1 MSKLIQTIDQKQ
13 KLNPRQILEANI
25 MQLNSSI
32 LEKRILE
39 EIENNPMLEYEDDE
53 SSQEE
58 ITEEEQEN
66 DFNWEDLISNPE
78 EYGVKSD
85 QKQLDFNFAESE
97 SLIDNFMIQLNDV
110 NIKDAH
116 IDIAEYILG
125 NLDDNGY
132 LTVDNFLIKDKFD
145 VSDNDLNSLIDKI
158 KRLDPPGISSSN
170 IQDCLSVQLEVLYPK
185 EIIAKKIIDNYFNDF
200 ANHNY
205 SQIISKIKCSNDDFD
220 HAANLISVL
229 NPSPAANFSTTVNE
243 NIIPDIV
250 IEKRKEKWIVNS
262 NENYLPNLRL
272 NKNYKQFLN
281 QKNIDKND
289 RNFIKKKIES
299 ANWFLDA
306 VKNRY
311 STIVRVAYSIIKFQD
326 TYFNFDKR
334 ELSPLTLKKIAE
346 DINVD
351 ISTVSR
357 CTNGKFVQL
366 PWGCVELKSFFS
378 EGVYMQ
384 DGKQVSNTIIKNEIK
399 VITEKEDKKNPL
411 NDEKITKILNDKGYM
426 IARRTVSKYRESL
439 NISKSRLRRKL
450 N

>member
-39 EIENNPMLEYEDDE
+39 EIENNPMLEYDDDE
-53 SSQEE
+53 SDQEE
-58 ITEEEQEN
+58 IAEEEQEN

-78 EYGVKSD
+78 EYGVKSEHT
-85 QKQLDFNFAESE
+85 QLDYNFAESE

-110 NIKDAH
+110 NIEDTH

-132 LTVDNFLIKDKFD
+132 LTVDKFLIKDKFD
-145 VSDNDLNSLIDKI
+145 VSDNNLNSLIDKI

-185 EIIAKKIIDNYFNDF
+185 EIIAKKIIDSYFNDF

-205 SQIISKIKCSNDDFD
+205 SKIISKIKCSNEDFND
-220 HAANLISVL
+220 AINLISVL
-229 NPSPAANFSTTVNE
+229 NPRPASNFSTAVNE

-272 NKNYKQFLN
+272 SKNYKQFLN
-281 QKNIDKND
+281 QKNINKND
-289 RNFIKKKIES
+289 RNFIKQKIES

-311 STIVRVAYSIIKFQD
+311 STIVRVAYSIMKFQD
-326 TYFNFDKR
+326 SYFNFDKR
-334 ELSPLTLKKIAE
+334 ELNPLTLKKIAE
-346 DINVD
+346 DIDVD

-378 EGVYMQ
+378 EGVYMK

-399 VITEKEDKKNPL
+399 SIIEEEDKKNPL
-411 NDEKITKILNDKGYM
+411 NDEKITNILNGRGYM

-439 NISKSRLRRKL
+439 SISKSRLRRKL